1 MTASTL
7 RTHMPASRQPTRA
20 SRTAASGT
28 VFDFFIL
35 DRPKLGSGGP
45 LTTSMQDN
53 RAARRPAIVP
63 AHTVERSSLYGREVT

>member
-1 MTASTL
+1 MTARISW
-7 RTHMPASRQPTRA
+7 THTHGSRQPPRA
-20 SRTAASGT
+20 SRAAAFGT

-35 DRPKLGSGGP
+35 DRPKLGSVGP
-45 LTTSMQDN
+45 LTTSMQDD